1 VGIVHVEAQPHAHS
15 CRRRSPREEV
25 VLAGSAFG
33 VGRSRSVIVSDL
45 STGGAQLNAR
55 DLPPENHD
63 IFVVV
68 GPFES
73 LGTVVWRTSDKCGIA
88 FELAVTDEAI
98 GRMKREAQWESVSG
112 WYR

>member
-1 VGIVHVEAQPHAHS
+1 MHVEAQPDAHG

-25 VLAGSAFG
+25 TLAGSAFG
-33 VGRSRSVIVSDL
+33 VGRSRSVIISDL
-45 STGGAQLNAR
+45 SIGGAQLNAR

-68 GPFES
+68 GAFES
-73 LGTVVWRTSDKCGIA
+73 LGTVVWRTSDKCGIS
-88 FELAVTDEAI
+88 FDSIVSDETIAV
-98 GRMKREAQWESVSG
+98 MKREAQWESVSG